1 MVYLFLTNMQLLSS
15 QDVNL
20 WTGVVWITCGLLWC
34 FYQMFGLSFWRHP
47 FTAEHPLVLIGSE
60 LLISASSCQFLVQHE
75 WAGQWSDSG
84 RSVPSLGFPCQVIY
98 DTAHI
103 YISNTSENN
112 AFQLPQT
119 PEDDWKWEVS
129 HNCWSL
135 GPNAQNIHLQSSSEP
150 ISEDVFYSEHKR
162 MWQWA
167 LGLFVQVHIGEKKVG
182 DL

>member
-1 MVYLFLTNMQLLSS
+1 MCILTFSPFTSINSPRYYTNMTFSLLTNNSLKQK
-15 QDVNL
+15 
-20 WTGVVWITCGLLWC
+20 WPKGEYI
-34 FYQMFGLSFWRHP
+34 
-47 FTAEHPLVLIGSE
+47 FTAEDPLVLIGSE
-60 LLISASSCQFLVQHE
+60 LLVSASSCQFCVQHE
-75 WAGQWSDSG
+75 WAGQWSDCG
-84 RSVPSLGFPCQVIY
+84 RSVPSLGFPWQVFY

-135 GPNAQNIHLQSSSEP
+135 GPNAQNIHLQSSSKP
-150 ISEDVFYSEHKR
+150 VSEDVFYSEYKR

-167 LGLFVQVHIGEKKVG
+167 LGLFVQVYIDEKKVG